1 VGSGVV
7 VVREVASQEMAQ
19 VVLAQDED
27 MVETLSPYRADEA
40 FHEGIGQS
48 KRLHTVQTIRAEVF
62 GLPIRSTP

>member
-1 VGSGVV
+1 
-7 VVREVASQEMAQ
+7 MAQ